1 MSALRVRLRIDFDNG
16 GSVGPGKI
24 ELLESIARTGS
35 LSGAA
40 RALGMSYRRAWLLL
54 HSLNESFEKPAVAL
68 SVGGRQGGG
77 AELTPFGTE
86 LIYAYRNL
94 ETEMQSQAGA
104 RFARIAARR
113 PASKAEP
120 RLRKRPLS
128 RSAVTRSRGKPAGR

>member
-1 MSALRVRLRIDFDNG
+1 MSAIRVRLRIDFDNG
-16 GSVGPGKI
+16 GSIGPGKI
-24 ELLESIARTGS
+24 DLLESIARAGS

-54 HSLNESFEKPAVAL
+54 HSVNESFEKPAVAL

-77 AELTPFGTE
+77 AELTSFGTE

-94 ETEMQSQAGA
+94 ETELQLQAGT
-104 RFARIAARR
+104 RFARIALRR
-113 PASKAEP
+113 SVAKAEP

-128 RSAVTRSRGKPAGR
+128 RSVVARSRGKAPAR